1 MISFDATLV
10 ATIALFLFLA
20 LVIYLKVPGMIT
32 KALDGRIK
40 AIETELAEAERLRL
54 EAKFL
59 LEEYESKRQAATKE
73 AESIVAAAREEAFR
87 LTGEAKTSLEALIAR
102 RTKAVEDKIAQAES
116 QAIAEVRARSA
127 DVAVEAARVLLTKQM
142 ASKGDALVDQAIK
155 DVSAKLN

>member
-1 MISFDATLV
+1 MVFDATFVATVALILFLVLV
-10 ATIALFLFLA
+10 A
-20 LVIYLKVPGMIT
+20 YLKVPGMIT

-59 LEEYESKRQAATKE
+59 LEEYESKREAAAKE

-116 QAIAEVRARSA
+116 QALAEVRSRSA

>member
-1 MISFDATLV
+1 MVFDAAFW
-10 ATIALFLFLA
+10 ATIALFLFIG
-20 LVIYLKVPGMIT
+20 VIVYLKVPGMIT
-32 KALDGRIK
+32 KALDNRIK
-40 AIETELAEAERLRL
+40 QIEGELAEAERLRL

-59 LEEYESKRQAATKE
+59 LEEYESKRLAAAKE
-73 AESIVAAAREEAFR
+73 AEDIVTAAREEAFR
-87 LTGEAKTSLEALIAR
+87 MTADAKTALEALIAR

-116 QAIAEVRARSA
+116 QAVAEVRARSA